1 MKEELYKNPV
11 MEIKRAFDE
20 SLHSPFT
27 ININIHRRPSNQ
39 QPALRLMMEH

>member
-27 ININIHRRPSNQ
+27 INTNILRHPSNQ
-39 QPALRLMMEH
+39 QPALWLTMEH